1 MQAPGHR
8 QFGTGL
14 GDHASDAGSR
24 RGLRVAELTDRQAL
38 GTTLHAEGARV
49 DRVTSMQTQY
59 VLVTPN

>member
-24 RGLRVAELTDRQAL
+24 RGLRVAELTDRPAL

-49 DRVTSMQTQY
+49 DI
-59 VLVTPN
+59 